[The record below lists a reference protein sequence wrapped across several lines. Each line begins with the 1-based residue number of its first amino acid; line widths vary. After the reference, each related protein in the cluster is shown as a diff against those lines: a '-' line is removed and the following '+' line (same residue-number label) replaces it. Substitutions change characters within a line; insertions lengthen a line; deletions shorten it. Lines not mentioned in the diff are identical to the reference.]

1 MPDPG
6 STQET
11 IEDIILSNDQRGMTA
26 LRPHLPDDFCMQAA
40 KFLYDRPGTVFIVTG
55 FYEIVPHVIETDGP
69 PGALAVGRALEKIN
83 HKVVYV
89 GDRHG
94 VPFLEPEADD
104 AEVVAFP
111 ITTPEESHAFA
122 RSLLDKYK
130 PSVVVAI
137 ERCSVTESGRYL
149 NMPRQDIAAYNA
161 RTDYL
166 FEEHPDT
173 VGIGDGGNEIG
184 MGKLKDIIPTVPN
197 LPDAPALTATTHL
210 VITSVSNWGGYGFAA
225 SLSMLS
231 GKNLLPY
238 IEEDQALI
246 RKMVDLGGVDGM
258 ENAQVYKVD
267 GFTLDENS
275 KTLQMLHD
283 YLAERGVM

>member
-104 AEVVAFP
+104 AEVVEFP

-197 LPDAPALTATTHL
+197 LPDEPALTATTHL
-210 VITSVSNWGGYGFAA
+210 VITSVSNWGGYGLAA
-225 SLSMLS
+225 SLSVVA
-231 GKNLLPY
+231 GKDLLPTRD
-238 IEEDQALI
+238 EEAGLI
-246 RKMVDLGGVDGM
+246 KRMVERGAVDGM
-258 ENAQVYKVD
+258 HLKPINSVD
-267 GFTLDENS
+267 GFTLEEN
-275 KTLQMLHD
+275 LDILDRLHR
-283 YLAERGVM
+283 AVQAAI

>member
-1 MPDPG
+1 M
-6 STQET
+6 
-11 IEDIILSNDQRGMTA
+11 
-26 LRPHLPDDFCMQAA
+26 RPHLPADFCMQAA
-40 KFLYDRPGTVFIVTG
+40 KFLHERPGTVFIVTG

-104 AEVVAFP
+104 AEVVEFP

-184 MGKLKDIIPTVPN
+184 MGKLKDIITTVPN
-197 LPDAPALTATTHL
+197 LPDEPALTATTHL
-210 VITSVSNWGGYGFAA
+210 VITRD
-225 SLSMLS
+225 
-231 GKNLLPY
+231 
-238 IEEDQALI
+238 EEAGLI
-246 RKMVDLGGVDGM
+246 KRMVERGAVDGM
-258 ENAQVYKVD
+258 HLKPINSVD
-267 GFTLDENS
+267 GFTLEEN
-275 KTLQMLHD
+275 LDILDRLHR
-283 YLAERGVM
+283 AVQAAI